1 MVVEA
6 QATNTTPAHE
16 VRSRAAAALGRAAIP
31 LREVTHDGLTKQLA
45 AAQAEIKRLQA
56 EVDSLR
62 LTLGGRTFSA
72 GVPEPI
78 GCPAPGACVQV
89 AEIHRLRD
97 HVERLGGTWQEA

>member
-1 MVVEA
+1 MLVEA
-6 QATNTTPAHE
+6 QATDTTPSHE
-16 VRSRAAAALGRAAIP
+16 VRGRAAAALGRVAIP

-72 GVPEPI
+72 SVPEPI

-97 HVERLGGTWQEA
+97 HVERLGGTWQEV